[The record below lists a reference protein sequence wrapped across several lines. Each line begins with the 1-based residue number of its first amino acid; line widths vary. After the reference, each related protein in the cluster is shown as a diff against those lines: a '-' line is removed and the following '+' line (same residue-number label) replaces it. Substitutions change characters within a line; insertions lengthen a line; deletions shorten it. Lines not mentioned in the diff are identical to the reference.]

1 VVVAARRGRRVT
13 LRLAVLASGRGS
25 NLRAIL
31 AARDRGELPV
41 DVVLVASDKPDSGAI
56 ATARE
61 RGIAVFARRPDG
73 FSDRAAFDAAL
84 LSAVENVQPDVIVCA
99 GYMRLLDADA
109 VRRARGRMI
118 NIHPSLLPA
127 YPGLRTHARALADGV
142 AEHGA
147 SVHVVTADLDAG
159 PVLAQARVAVDVND
173 TPATL
178 AEKVLSREHP
188 LLCAV
193 IGSLAR
199 GDLALAGATPSWRGT
214 PLSRP
219 LRLGDDNTWMENP

>member
-1 VVVAARRGRRVT
+1 MELLT

-25 NLRAIL
+25 NLRALL
-31 AARDRGELPV
+31 AGRERGDLDIE
-41 DVVLVASDKPDSGAI
+41 VVGVASDKPGCGAV

-61 RGIAVFARRPDG
+61 RGIAVFARDPAD
-73 FSDRAAFDAAL
+73 FPDRAAFDAAL
-84 LSAVENVQPDVIVCA
+84 MDAVAGVQPDVIVCA
-99 GYMRLLDADA
+99 GYMRLLGDEA

-127 YPGLRTHARALADGV
+127 YPGLRTHARALADG
-142 AEHGA
+142 ATEHGA
-147 SVHVVTADLDAG
+147 SVHVVTSDLDAG

-178 AEKVLSREHP
+178 AEKVLKREHP

-193 IGSLAR
+193 IAALAR
-199 GDLALAGATPSWRGT
+199 RDLVLAATAPPLWRGT
-214 PLSRP
+214 PLALP
-219 LRLGDDNTWMENP
+219 LQLGADNRLLENR

>member
-1 VVVAARRGRRVT
+1 MSGE

-31 AARDRGELPV
+31 ARRDAGTLPV
-41 DVVLVASDKPDSGAI
+41 EVALVASDKPDCGAV

-61 RGIAVFARRPDG
+61 RGIGVFARRPDS
-73 FSDRAAFDAAL
+73 FPDRASFDAAL
-84 LSAVENVQPDVIVCA
+84 LDAVVGVQPDVIVCA
-99 GYMRLLDADA
+99 GYMRLLGADA

-127 YPGLRTHARALADGV
+127 YPGLRTHARALADGAV
-142 AEHGA
+142 EHGA

-159 PVLAQARVAVDVND
+159 PVLAQARVAVDMND

-178 AEKVLSREHP
+178 AERVLAREHP

-193 IGSLAR
+193 LAALAR
-199 GDLALAGATPSWRGT
+199 GDIVLAADAPPRWRGA
-214 PLSRP
+214 PLAHP
-219 LRLGDDNTWMENP
+219 LQLGADNTLQERPG

>member
-1 VVVAARRGRRVT
+1 MT

-31 AARDRGELPV
+31 AGRDAGTLPV
-41 DVVLVASDKPDSGAI
+41 DVVLVASDKPDCGAV

-61 RGIAVFARRPDG
+61 RGIATFAQRPADHA
-73 FSDRAAFDAAL
+73 DRAGFDDAL
-84 LSAVENVQPDVIVCA
+84 LSAVERVQPDVIVCA
-99 GYMRLLDADA
+99 GYMRLLGADA

-142 AEHGA
+142 AEHGC

-159 PVLAQARVAVDVND
+159 PVLAQATVAVDLND
-173 TPATL
+173 TPASL
-178 AEKVLSREHP
+178 ADKVLAREHP

-193 IGSLAR
+193 LAALAR
-199 GDLALAGATPSWRGT
+199 GDLALAADAPPLWRGA
-214 PLSRP
+214 PLDRP
-219 LRLGDDNTWMENP
+219 LRLGADDTLKEN